1 MCGFGNET
9 VLVVKQ
15 TLIAKQKYLHRR
27 FVLRLATTSLLA
39 VGAACGGMSV
49 IAQDQD
55 DQTDEVKPAQ
65 PDSPKTGDPKA
76 GVPDDNKQLAKKTLY
91 FIGPKVTSERQ
102 QGPSIGPPTSILPRP
117 LVARGSVPVPLPA
130 PQGAVTDEN
139 VPKKEVDAPTT
150 EGAGLGGVAG
160 QPDGDVSLP
169 TDGFRLPGETP
180 DLTDAGAAQT
190 PDGSLG
196 PDVGPGPDGGG
207 GPDSVG
213 GIQEGSLQRID
224 PSGLAVQGLANPI
237 ETVWQGYGR
246 ADIKIF
252 LDQLAQPSFSPALTR
267 LAGSIAGSGFS
278 LPAPSGRDDIL
289 KIIEARLGVFEA
301 TANATAYVNLIE
313 GLPSDGDW
321 SALSRQFARVHLLK
335 SELTDACLIAEAERE
350 RDADP
355 YWLRLAAFCM
365 AATGNRTGVDFQL
378 GILEETTQV
387 EPIFYQLLDQ
397 ILIEAEQPPGAVLSE
412 RISIEGALH
421 ADILTVA
428 MARLARTNV
437 TAIAAKDLDPL
448 AIPLLL
454 ENPSLSIEAQSML
467 VAFLIE
473 RGIGGGEAMAAFARS
488 ITLQDG
494 EAQAAL
500 SFAAQAT
507 RVPAEHGR
515 PGAAADQAQ
524 LTVAI
529 PDTDSDAPVVDEN
542 RLQTTLLALIAGAGS
557 DAQKIPAF
565 NYFWQRAE
573 NSGKQAAIAP
583 VIAALTQPGGFT
595 ERDQLTPDVRASL
608 ARSATLSGD
617 EQRTNG
623 WSRGLRTSV
632 AGQNPDVDKALIALW
647 PLLAVG
653 EDQLAVNSANRL
665 ALWWQQQQAAGPQ
678 AFERANLLF
687 SLTDAV
693 GGTVPEGLWLTIA
706 DGPTAF
712 DGVMISPALWR
723 KFEINVQREDPL
735 AALSSLY
742 QLLSEVSP
750 ADLPPAISGV
760 LISGLMRLGFEDT
773 AKALALEI
781 LISQKL

>member
-1 MCGFGNET
+1 M
-9 VLVVKQ
+9 KQ

-27 FVLRLATTSLLA
+27 FVLCLATASFLA
-39 VGAACGGMSV
+39 IGTAVAGISV
-49 IAQDQD
+49 SAQDQD
-55 DQTDEVKPAQ
+55 DQADEVEQAQ
-65 PDSPKTGDPKA
+65 PDDPQTGDLESDIS
-76 GVPDDNKQLAKKTLY
+76 DDNKRPTKKTLY

-102 QGPSIGPPTSILPRP
+102 QGPSIGAPTSILPKP
-117 LVARGSVPVPLPA
+117 LVAKGSVPVPLPV
-130 PQGAVTDEN
+130 PQDAVADEN
-139 VPKKEVDAPTT
+139 IPKTEVDIPTN
-150 EGAGLGGVAG
+150 EGVGPSGTVG
-160 QPDGDVSLP
+160 QPDGDENRSIGGIQL
-169 TDGFRLPGETP
+169 LGERQDP
-180 DLTDAGAAQT
+180 TDAGAEQT
-190 PDGSLG
+190 PDG
-196 PDVGPGPDGGG
+196 GPGPDGGT
-207 GPDSVG
+207 GPDAVG
-213 GIQEGSLQRID
+213 GIQEGSLERID
-224 PSGLAVQGLANPI
+224 PSGLAVQGLANSI

-246 ADIKIF
+246 AEIKIF
-252 LDQLAQPSFSPALTR
+252 LDRLAQPSFSPALTR

-278 LPAPSGRDDIL
+278 LPAPSGQDDII

-301 TANATAYVNLIE
+301 SANATAYVNLIE
-313 GLPSDGDW
+313 GLPSDVDW
-321 SALSRQFARVHLLK
+321 SALSRHFVRAHLLK

-350 RDADP
+350 RDVDP

-365 AATGNRTGVDFQL
+365 AATGNRIGVDFQL
-378 GILEETTQV
+378 GILEETTQI

-412 RISIEGALH
+412 RISIEGALQ
-421 ADILTVA
+421 ADVLTVA
-428 MARLARTNV
+428 MARLARAKV
-437 TAIAAKDLDPL
+437 TAIAAKGLNPL

-473 RGIGGGEAMAAFARS
+473 RGIGSGEAMAAFARS

-500 SFAAQAT
+500 SFAAQA
-507 RVPAEHGR
+507 AQIL
-515 PGAAADQAQ
+515 ADQGPIDAVADRTQ
-524 LTVAI
+524 LIVAT
-529 PDTDSDAPVVDEN
+529 PDAEVPVVDEN
-542 RLQTTLLALIAGAGS
+542 RLQTTLLALIAGAGTE
-557 DAQKIPAF
+557 AQKIPAL
-565 NYFWQRAE
+565 NYFWQRATD
-573 NSGKQAAIAP
+573 NGKQAAFAP
-583 VIAALTQPGGFT
+583 VIAALTQPGGFA
-595 ERDQLTPDVRASL
+595 ELADLTADLRANL
-608 ARSATLSGD
+608 ARSATLSGN
-617 EQRTNG
+617 EQRAND

-632 AGQNPDVDKALIALW
+632 AGQNLEVDKALIALW

-665 ALWWQQQQAAGPQ
+665 ALWWQQQVAGPQ

-687 SLTDAV
+687 SVMDAA
-693 GGTVPEGLWLTIA
+693 GGAVPEGLWLTIA

-712 DGVMISPALWR
+712 EGVMISPALWR

-760 LISGLMRLGFEDT
+760 LISGLKRLGFEDT
-773 AKALALEI
+773 AKTLALEI